1 MSALAHGIVLFL
13 FPDVVHKAVCHYHSL
28 GNVVAY
34 VVVAYHAADSGI
46 YEHSPHRLVYP
57 GQDHMS
63 AFLVR

>member
-1 MSALAHGIVLFL
+1 MVLVLFL

-46 YEHSPHRLVYP
+46 Y
-57 GQDHMS
+57 G
-63 AFLVR
+63 AVRTDSFTPDRTT